1 METKANY
8 VLIGAFTLAVIVGAF
23 LFVLWLSGA
32 SKTAEH
38 KTYRI
43 VFTGS
48 VSGLSRGSAVL
59 FNGLN
64 VGSVRSID
72 FLEKDPSR
80 VAALVDV
87 AGRTPIKT
95 DTKARLE
102 LQGLTGVAAI
112 ALTGGAESTP
122 SLEPGADGAPP
133 TINAEP
139 SQLQN
144 LLETVQRLSV
154 KADDLIGKAN
164 KLLDENSPAITD
176 TLANADTFSKALA
189 DNSSG
194 VSAALKGVADLG
206 RTLAPLT
213 NKLQTLSDDV
223 DGLVKAVDAGKVRDI
238 VDQAHDVAKNVD
250 AFSATLARNQG
261 SVDSLLSDT
270 AALAKKL
277 NQTAGQLDGAL
288 SDFRGLAKAIDTKK
302 IGEVIDGVDN
312 LVSAVEA
319 EKVRGAIN
327 NLEAFSATLANN
339 KDHVDSLLAD
349 AATLAKKLTGTADQ
363 LDGALGDVRNL
374 AKAIDNKKIADVVD
388 RVDGI
393 VGAVDPDKVRGAV
406 DNVQAFSATL
416 ANNKDHVDSLLAD
429 AATLAKKLPATADQL
444 NGALGDF
451 RDLAKAVDEKKIA
464 GIVDDASKFAQ
475 ALGENQ
481 GNVDRAL
488 KNASELAAKLNNS
501 ADRLDELMVSAQNFL
516 GSPETK
522 GAVGEV
528 GDAARSVRQFAD
540 DLNQR
545 TKDIAVGLTRF
556 SGSGLREYEAL
567 AIDARRTI
575 GDLDHAIRSFERS
588 PNQLIFGSKPALPEY
603 HGGQ

>member
-154 KADDLIGKAN
+154 RADDLIGKAN
-164 KLLDENSPAITD
+164 KLIDENGPAITD

-194 VSAALKGVADLG
+194 VNAALKGVADLG
-206 RTLAPLT
+206 RTIAPLT
-213 NKLQTLSDDV
+213 NKLQSLSDDV
-223 DGLVKAVDAGKVRDI
+223 DSLVKAVN
-238 VDQAHDVAKNVD
+238 VDQVRGIIDKAHDVANNVD
-250 AFSATLARNQG
+250 AFSATLARNSA
-261 SVDSLLSDT
+261 SVDSLLADT

-288 SDFRGLAKAIDTKK
+288 ADFRGLAKAIDTKK

-374 AKAIDNKKIADVVD
+374 AKAIDNTKVANVVD

-444 NGALGDF
+444 DGALGDF
-451 RDLAKAVDEKKIA
+451 RDLAKAVDQKKIA
-464 GIVDDASKFAQ
+464 GIVDDASKFAE

-522 GAVGEV
+522 GAVAEV

-588 PNQLIFGSKPALPEY
+588 PNQLIFGSKPALPEF

>member
-8 VLIGAFTLAVIVGAF
+8 VLIGVFTLSVIVGAF

-32 SKTAEH
+32 ARTPEH

-48 VSGLSRGSAVL
+48 VSGLTRGSSVL

-80 VAALVDV
+80 VAAIVDV

-112 ALTGGAESTP
+112 ALTGGAETTA
-122 SLEPGADGAPP
+122 SLEPGKDGAPP
-133 TINAEP
+133 TIYAEP

-154 KADDLIGKAN
+154 RADELIGKAN
-164 KLLDENSPAITD
+164 KLLDENSASITD

-194 VSAALKGVADLG
+194 VNAALKGVADLG

-213 NKLQTLSDDV
+213 SKLQTLSDDV
-223 DGLVKAVDAGKVRDI
+223 DNLVKAVDVDKVRGVVSNI
-238 VDQAHDVAKNVD
+238 D
-250 AFSATLARNQG
+250 AFAATLARNQG
-261 SVDSLLSDT
+261 YVDSLLSDT
-270 AALAKKL
+270 AGLAKRL

-288 SDFRGLAKAIDTKK
+288 ADFRGLAKAIDTKK
-302 IGEVIDGVDN
+302 VADVIDSVDN
-312 LVSAVEA
+312 IVSAVEA
-319 EKVRGAIN
+319 EKVRGAVRN
-327 NLEAFSATLANN
+327 VEAFSATLANN
-339 KDHVDSLLAD
+339 QGHVDSLLAD
-349 AATLAKKLTGTADQ
+349 AASVAKKLNGTADQLDGAIGDFRNLAKAIDTKKVAEVVDGVDHLVSAVDAEKVGAAVKNVEAFSTTLANNQGHVDSLLTDAASVAKKLNGTADQ
-363 LDGALGDVRNL
+363 LDGALGDFRNL
-374 AKAIDNKKIADVVD
+374 AKAIDD
-388 RVDGI
+388 
-393 VGAVDPDKVRGAV
+393 
-406 DNVQAFSATL
+406 
-416 ANNKDHVDSLLAD
+416 
-429 AATLAKKLPATADQL
+429 
-444 NGALGDF
+444 
-451 RDLAKAVDEKKIA
+451 KKIA
-464 GIVDDASKFAQ
+464 GVVDNVSKFAQ
-475 ALGENQ
+475 SLGENR
-481 GNVDRAL
+481 GNVDRML
-488 KNASELAAKLNNS
+488 KDASELAAKLNNS
-501 ADRLDELMVSAQNFL
+501 ADRLDALMASAQNFL

-522 GAVGEV
+522 GALGEV

-545 TKDIAVGLTRF
+545 TKEIAVGLTRF

-575 GDLDHAIRSFERS
+575 GDLDRAIRSFERS

>member
-1 METKANY
+1 METRANY
-8 VLIGAFTLAVIVGAF
+8 VLIGAFTLAVIAGAF

-32 SKTAEH
+32 ARTPEH

-48 VSGLSRGSAVL
+48 VSGLTRGSSVL

-64 VGSVRSID
+64 VGAVRSID

-80 VAALVDV
+80 VAAIVDV

-112 ALTGGAESTP
+112 ALTGGAETTP
-122 SLEPGADGAPP
+122 SLEPGKDGAPP
-133 TINAEP
+133 TIYAEP

-154 KADDLIGKAN
+154 SAEGLIGKAN
-164 KLLDENSPAITD
+164 KLLDENSASITD

-194 VSAALKGVADLG
+194 VNAALKGVADLG

-213 NKLQTLSDDV
+213 NKLQSLSDDV
-223 DGLVKAVDAGKVRDI
+223 DNLVKAVDVDKVRGVVGNI
-238 VDQAHDVAKNVD
+238 D
-250 AFSATLARNQG
+250 AFAATLARNQG
-261 SVDSLLSDT
+261 SVDSLLTDT

-288 SDFRGLAKAIDTKK
+288 ADFRGLAKAIDTKK
-302 IGEVIDGVDN
+302 IADVIDGVDN

-319 EKVRGAIN
+319 DKVRSVVKN
-327 NLEAFSATLANN
+327 VEAFSTTLANN
-339 KDHVDSLLAD
+339 QGHVDSLLAD
-349 AATLAKKLTGTADQ
+349 AASLAKKLDGTTDQ
-363 LDGALGDVRNL
+363 LNGALGDFRNL
-374 AKAIDNKKIADVVD
+374 AKAVDTKKVADVVD
-388 RVDGI
+388 SVDKI
-393 VGAVDPDKVRGAV
+393 ASAVDPEQVHNAV
-406 DNVQAFSATL
+406 NNLGAFSTTL
-416 ANNKDHVDSLLAD
+416 ANNQGHVDSLLTD
-429 AATLAKKLPATADQL
+429 AASLAKKLDGTADQL

-451 RDLAKAVDEKKIA
+451 RNLAKAVDDKKIA
-464 GIVDDASKFAQ
+464 GVVDDVSKFARS
-475 ALGENQ
+475 LGDNR

-488 KNASELAAKLNNS
+488 KDAAELAAKLNNS
-501 ADRLDELMVSAQNFL
+501 ADRLDALMVSAQNFL

-522 GAVGEV
+522 GALGEV

-545 TKDIAVGLTRF
+545 TKEIAVGLTRF

-575 GDLDHAIRSFERS
+575 GDLDQAIRSFERS
-588 PNQLIFGSKPALPEY
+588 PNQLIFGSRPALPEY

>member
-1 METKANY
+1 METRANY
-8 VLIGAFTLAVIVGAF
+8 VLIGAFTLAVIAGAF
-23 LFVLWLSGA
+23 LFVLWLTGA
-32 SKTAEH
+32 SKTPEH

-48 VSGLSRGSAVL
+48 VSGLTRGSSVL

-72 FLEKDPSR
+72 FMEKDPSR

-112 ALTGGAESTP
+112 ALTGGAETTP
-122 SLEPGADGAPP
+122 SLEPGKDGAPP
-133 TINAEP
+133 TIYAEP

-144 LLETVQRLSV
+144 LLESVQRLSV
-154 KADDLIGKAN
+154 RADELIGKAN
-164 KLLDENSPAITD
+164 KLLDENSASITD

-194 VSAALKGVADLG
+194 VNAALKGVADLG

-213 NKLQTLSDDV
+213 NKLQSLSDDV
-223 DGLVKAVDAGKVRDI
+223 DNLVKAVDVDKVRS
-238 VDQAHDVAKNVD
+238 VVSNVD
-250 AFSATLARNQG
+250 AFAATLARNQG

-270 AALAKKL
+270 AALAKRL

-288 SDFRGLAKAIDTKK
+288 ADFRGLAKAIDTKK
-302 IGEVIDGVDN
+302 IADVVDSVDHI
-312 LVSAVEA
+312 VSAVEA
-319 EKVRGAIN
+319 EKVRSVVKN
-327 NLEAFSATLANN
+327 VEAFSATLANN
-339 KDHVDSLLAD
+339 QAHVDSLLAD
-349 AATLAKKLTGTADQ
+349 AATVAKKLTGTADQ
-363 LDGALGDVRNL
+363 LDGALGDFRNL
-374 AKAIDNKKIADVVD
+374 AKAIDD
-388 RVDGI
+388 
-393 VGAVDPDKVRGAV
+393 
-406 DNVQAFSATL
+406 
-416 ANNKDHVDSLLAD
+416 
-429 AATLAKKLPATADQL
+429 
-444 NGALGDF
+444 
-451 RDLAKAVDEKKIA
+451 KKIA
-464 GIVDDASKFAQ
+464 GVVDDVSKFAQ
-475 ALGENQ
+475 SLGDNR
-481 GNVDRAL
+481 GNVDRML
-488 KNASELAAKLNNS
+488 KDASELAAKLNNS
-501 ADRLDELMVSAQNFL
+501 ADRLDSLMASAQSFL

-522 GAVGEV
+522 GALREV

-556 SGSGLREYEAL
+556 TGSGLREYEAL

>member
-1 METKANY
+1 METRANY

-23 LFVLWLSGA
+23 LFVLWLTGA
-32 SKTAEH
+32 SKTPEH

-48 VSGLSRGSAVL
+48 VSGLTRGSSVL

-112 ALTGGAESTP
+112 ALTGGAETTP
-122 SLEPGADGAPP
+122 SLEPGKDGEPP
-133 TINAEP
+133 TIYAEP

-144 LLETVQRLSV
+144 LLESVQRLSV
-154 KADDLIGKAN
+154 RADELIGKAN
-164 KLLDENSPAITD
+164 KLLDENSASITD

-189 DNSSG
+189 DNASG
-194 VSAALKGVADLG
+194 VNAALKGVADLG

-213 NKLQTLSDDV
+213 NKLQSLSDDV
-223 DGLVKAVDAGKVRDI
+223 DNLVKAVDVDKVRGVVSNI
-238 VDQAHDVAKNVD
+238 D
-250 AFSATLARNQG
+250 AFAATLARNQG

-270 AALAKKL
+270 AALAKRL

-288 SDFRGLAKAIDTKK
+288 ADFRGLAKAIDTKK
-302 IGEVIDGVDN
+302 VADVVDSIDN
-312 LVSAVEA
+312 IVSAVEA
-319 EKVRGAIN
+319 EKVRSVVRN
-327 NLEAFSATLANN
+327 VEAFSTTLANN
-339 KDHVDSLLAD
+339 QGHVDSLLAD
-349 AATLAKKLTGTADQ
+349 AASVADKLTG
-363 LDGALGDVRNL
+363 
-374 AKAIDNKKIADVVD
+374 
-388 RVDGI
+388 
-393 VGAVDPDKVRGAV
+393 
-406 DNVQAFSATL
+406 
-416 ANNKDHVDSLLAD
+416 
-429 AATLAKKLPATADQL
+429 TADQL

-451 RDLAKAVDEKKIA
+451 RNLAKAVDDKKIA
-464 GIVDDASKFAQ
+464 GVVDNVSKFAQ
-475 ALGENQ
+475 SLGENR
-481 GNVDRAL
+481 GNVDRML
-488 KNASELAAKLNNS
+488 KDASELAAKLNNS
-501 ADRLDELMVSAQNFL
+501 ADRLDALMASAQSFL

-522 GAVGEV
+522 GALGEV

-588 PNQLIFGSKPALPEY
+588 PNQLIFGAKPALPEY
-603 HGGQ
+603 QGGQ